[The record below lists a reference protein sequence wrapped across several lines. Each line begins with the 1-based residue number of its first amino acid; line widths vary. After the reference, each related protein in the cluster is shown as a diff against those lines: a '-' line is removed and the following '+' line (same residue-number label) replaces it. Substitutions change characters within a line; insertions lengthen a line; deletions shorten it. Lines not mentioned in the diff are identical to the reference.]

1 MPDARHWRLL
11 RLDDNGNRFV
21 MRRGLSQDEAEA
33 LARDYQARG
42 HKQTYWAEPE
52 EPGDKRSDP
61 PLG

>member
-1 MPDARHWRLL
+1 MLSPAPNWCLV

-21 MRRGLSQDEAEA
+21 MRRGLTREEAEA

-52 EPGDKRSDP
+52 EISP
-61 PLG
+61 PP

>member
-1 MPDARHWRLL
+1 MTANNPSWCLL

-21 MRRGLSQDEAEA
+21 MRSGLSREQAEA

-52 EPGDKRSDP
+52 KEKGAPV
-61 PLG
+61 